1 MARQCH
7 SLTPDIICMLPTPIE
22 LYSQKKAQLTFDM
35 SSRALLNKKG
45 GTILKI
51 WCLMGHLMK
60 SHAGEGS
67 YCGALKWSL
76 SAEMSNL
83 KLTVAFPNKL
93 LSTWMANNDNFDTFD
108 RTRRHP
114 YPLIVNDILLFSC
127 FQAKPELW
135 GQMGDVSIIWGSQS
149 VGHQEDVCEKEI
161 SK

>member
-1 MARQCH
+1 
-7 SLTPDIICMLPTPIE
+7 
-22 LYSQKKAQLTFDM
+22 
-35 SSRALLNKKG
+35 
-45 GTILKI
+45 
-51 WCLMGHLMK
+51 
-60 SHAGEGS
+60 
-67 YCGALKWSL
+67 
-76 SAEMSNL
+76 MSNL

-135 GQMGDVSIIWGSQS
+135 GQMGDVSYGGLKAS
-149 VGHQEDVCEKEI
+149 VMKKRGRKIRYDICEKKKKINKI